1 MGVVLFPKEY
11 SVVLGDIFNF
21 HNVGMRE
28 IMLLASSM
36 WPEMLVNMLQCTEQC
51 PAPPSSPPNNEE
63 LFGPKCQCFVVEKF
77 FSVEK
82 FCSNI
87 YQTLSYFNISEFNI
101 ICLNSDLHSLLMC
114 RYQKTLFF
122 FQVFCKAEMFPQCVT
137 CSYCQFHSFP
147 QHNIYCL
154 MVSMVKGLSVVCLDY
169 FFACS
174 WHFENISKNETAKVK
189 SNIVFP
195 LFLLFIFSYKKYMAC
210 HGI

>member
-63 LFGPKCQCFVVEKF
+63 LFGPNCQCFVVENF

-122 FQVFCKAEMFPQCVT
+122 SKSSARQK
-137 CSYCQFHSFP
+137 CSHSVLHVHTVSFIHFHSTISIVSWFP
-147 QHNIYCL
+147 
-154 MVSMVKGLSVVCLDY
+154 
-169 FFACS
+169 
-174 WHFENISKNETAKVK
+174 W
-189 SNIVFP
+189 
-195 LFLLFIFSYKKYMAC
+195 
-210 HGI
+210 